1 MTFCVVTSH
10 EQTQVQESISDFDV
24 QMHRIME
31 KYDYIDMLKDNV
43 KTSAVSPALGLPARQ
58 SLEEMGT
65 KHFVT
70 LYLKV
75 ST

>member
-24 QMHRIME
+24 QMMMF